1 MRKSTWTPSIVPN
14 HTDHT
19 FYLVMD
25 RLDPDTTIFHERV
38 VETTDLETVITDM
51 LSGQYC
57 DPLRVLSF
65 NPVEKWSEDVSED
78 VAREIQRRCDLQ
90 LMDVPSALQ
99 GFVDAQLGI
108 PQNEQLTLRLVG
120 S

>member
-14 HTDHT
+14 HTDHN

-25 RLDPDTTIFHERV
+25 RLNPDTTIFHERV
-38 VETTDLETVITDM
+38 VETTDLETVISDM

-65 NPVEKWSEDVSED
+65 NPAEKWSEDVSED
-78 VAREIQRRCDLQ
+78 VAREIQRRCDLL

-99 GFVDAQLGI
+99 EFVDAHLGI
-108 PQNEQLTLRLVG
+108 DHRDQLTLRLVG
-120 S
+120 V

>member
-1 MRKSTWTPSIVPN
+1 MSKTRRTPSLVPS
-14 HTDHT
+14 HTDQH

-25 RLDPDTTIFHERV
+25 RLDADTTIFHERV
-38 VETTDLETVITDM
+38 VEATDLETVICDM
-51 LSGQYC
+51 LTGQYN

-65 NPVEKWSEDVSED
+65 NPSEKWSEDVSED

-90 LMDVPSALQ
+90 LHDVPSSLQ
-99 GFVDAQLGI
+99 SFVDDQLG
-108 PQNEQLTLRLVG
+108 NDRSRQLSLRLV